1 MDSNDKIWY
10 AVVNPNAGSG
20 KTVSEW
26 PRASKILSDNRI
38 DFEYKTTWKMGAAV
52 EITMKACAEGYRKFL
67 AVGGDGTVHE
77 VLEGIAKYVRIS
89 AVAKTL
95 DKESQKV
102 ALDDFTLAV
111 MPIGSGNDWIKT
123 LEIPKDFNKVAELM
137 KRESTGRQDVFC
149 LSLRDNNTSRNLE
162 SFMANVG
169 GVGFDANVCKKVNF
183 EKNTGKSG
191 KVLYLKALISNIL
204 NFKTF
209 DCVVEADGK
218 EIQRNDY
225 VHSPWSREIFR
236 RRYAPGAGCSSGRR
250 SSGHYHN
257 TSDAPAP
264 HNQGSSGTVHRQTSE
279 GQSGTHFRKVQQ
291 LEHQTFI
298 LPSPA
303 GGSGRRGGGQFA
315 GEHRTPGRAAESSQ
329 KFVEKPRRASK
340 AGALRT
346 SGGINA

>member
-26 PRASKILSDNRI
+26 PKASKILSDNRI

-77 VLEGIAKYVRIS
+77 ILEGIAKYVQIS

-123 LEIPKDFNKVAELM
+123 LEIPKDFNKVAELI
-137 KRESTGRQDVFC
+137 KKDSTGRQDVFC

-209 DCVVEADGK
+209 DCAVEADGK
-218 EIQRNDY
+218 EI
-225 VHSPWSREIFR
+225 FR
-236 RRYAPGAGCSSGRR
+236 GTTMSIALGAGKYSGGGMLQVPDAVLDDGLLDITIIPLMPLHRIIRAVPGLFTGKLLKDNPELISAKCSSLSIKPL
-250 SSGHYHN
+250 SS
-257 TSDAPAP
+257 PAP
-264 HNQGSSGTVHRQTSE
+264 LVEVDGEVVGNLPVSIERLD
-279 GQSGTHFRKVQQ
+279 GQ
-291 LEHQTFI
+291 
-298 LPSPA
+298 
-303 GGSGRRGGGQFA
+303 
-315 GEHRTPGRAAESSQ
+315 
-329 KFVEKPRRASK
+329 
-340 AGALRT
+340 LRVLK
-346 SGGINA
+346 NL

>member
-1 MDSNDKIWY
+1 MDSNEKIWY

-26 PRASKILSDNRI
+26 PKASKILSDNRI

-77 VLEGIAKYVRIS
+77 VLEGIAKYVSIS

-149 LSLRDNNTSRNLE
+149 LSLRDDNTSSNLE

-218 EIQRNDY
+218 EI
-225 VHSPWSREIFR
+225 FR
-236 RRYAPGAGCSSGRR
+236 GTTMSIALGAGKYSGGGMLQVPDAVLDDGLLDITIIPLMPLHRIIRAVPGLFTGKLLKDNPELISAKCSSLSIKPL
-250 SSGHYHN
+250 SS
-257 TSDAPAP
+257 PAP
-264 HNQGSSGTVHRQTSE
+264 LVEVDGEVVGNLPVSIERMD
-279 GQSGTHFRKVQQ
+279 GQ
-291 LEHQTFI
+291 
-298 LPSPA
+298 
-303 GGSGRRGGGQFA
+303 
-315 GEHRTPGRAAESSQ
+315 
-329 KFVEKPRRASK
+329 
-340 AGALRT
+340 LRVLK
-346 SGGINA
+346 NL

>member
-26 PRASKILSDNRI
+26 PKASKTLSDNRI

-77 VLEGIAKYVRIS
+77 ILEGIAKYVQIS

-137 KRESTGRQDVFC
+137 KTDSTGRQDVFC
-149 LSLRDNNTSRNLE
+149 LSLRDDNTSRNLE

-218 EIQRNDY
+218 EI
-225 VHSPWSREIFR
+225 FR
-236 RRYAPGAGCSSGRR
+236 GTTMSIALGAGKYSGGGMLQVPDAVLDDGLLDITIIPLMPLHRIIRAVPGLFTGKLLKDNPELISAKCSSLSIKPL
-250 SSGHYHN
+250 SS
-257 TSDAPAP
+257 PAP
-264 HNQGSSGTVHRQTSE
+264 LVEVDGEVVGNLPVSIERMD
-279 GQSGTHFRKVQQ
+279 GQ
-291 LEHQTFI
+291 
-298 LPSPA
+298 
-303 GGSGRRGGGQFA
+303 
-315 GEHRTPGRAAESSQ
+315 
-329 KFVEKPRRASK
+329 
-340 AGALRT
+340 LRVLK
-346 SGGINA
+346 NL

>member
-26 PRASKILSDNRI
+26 PKASKTLSDNRI

-77 VLEGIAKYVRIS
+77 ILEGIAKYVQIS

-95 DKESQKV
+95 DNESQKV

-137 KRESTGRQDVFC
+137 KTDSTGRQDVFC
-149 LSLRDNNTSRNLE
+149 LSLRDDNTSRNLE

-218 EIQRNDY
+218 EI
-225 VHSPWSREIFR
+225 FR
-236 RRYAPGAGCSSGRR
+236 GTTMSIALGAGKYSGGGMLQVPDAVLDDGLLDITIIPLMPLHRIIRAVPGLFTGKLLKDNPELISAKCSSLSIKPL
-250 SSGHYHN
+250 SS
-257 TSDAPAP
+257 PAP
-264 HNQGSSGTVHRQTSE
+264 LVEVDGEVVGNLPVSIERLD
-279 GQSGTHFRKVQQ
+279 GQ
-291 LEHQTFI
+291 
-298 LPSPA
+298 
-303 GGSGRRGGGQFA
+303 
-315 GEHRTPGRAAESSQ
+315 
-329 KFVEKPRRASK
+329 
-340 AGALRT
+340 LRVLK
-346 SGGINA
+346 NL

>member
-26 PRASKILSDNRI
+26 PKASKTLSDNRI

-77 VLEGIAKYVRIS
+77 ILEGIAKYVQIS

-137 KRESTGRQDVFC
+137 KRDSTGRQDVCC
-149 LSLRDNNTSRNLE
+149 LSLRDDNTSRNLE

-218 EIQRNDY
+218 EI
-225 VHSPWSREIFR
+225 FR
-236 RRYAPGAGCSSGRR
+236 GTTMSIALGAGKYSGGGMLQVPDAVLDDGLLDITIIPLMPLHRIIRAVPGLFTGKLLKDNPELISAKCSSLSIKPL
-250 SSGHYHN
+250 SS
-257 TSDAPAP
+257 PAP
-264 HNQGSSGTVHRQTSE
+264 LVEVDGEVVGNLPVSIERLD
-279 GQSGTHFRKVQQ
+279 GQ
-291 LEHQTFI
+291 
-298 LPSPA
+298 
-303 GGSGRRGGGQFA
+303 
-315 GEHRTPGRAAESSQ
+315 
-329 KFVEKPRRASK
+329 
-340 AGALRT
+340 LRVLK
-346 SGGINA
+346 NL

>member
-26 PRASKILSDNRI
+26 PKASKTLSDNRI

-137 KRESTGRQDVFC
+137 KTDSTGRQDVFC

-218 EIQRNDY
+218 EI
-225 VHSPWSREIFR
+225 FR
-236 RRYAPGAGCSSGRR
+236 GTTMSIALGAGKYSGGGMLQVPDAVLDDGLLDITIIPLMPLHRIIRAVPGLFTGKLLKDNPELISAKCSSLSIKPL
-250 SSGHYHN
+250 SS
-257 TSDAPAP
+257 PAP
-264 HNQGSSGTVHRQTSE
+264 LVEVDGEVVGNLPVSIERMD
-279 GQSGTHFRKVQQ
+279 GQ
-291 LEHQTFI
+291 
-298 LPSPA
+298 
-303 GGSGRRGGGQFA
+303 
-315 GEHRTPGRAAESSQ
+315 
-329 KFVEKPRRASK
+329 
-340 AGALRT
+340 LRVLK
-346 SGGINA
+346 NL

>member
-26 PRASKILSDNRI
+26 PKASKTLSDNRI

-77 VLEGIAKYVRIS
+77 ILEGIAKYVQIS

-137 KRESTGRQDVFC
+137 KTDSTGRQDVFC
-149 LSLRDNNTSRNLE
+149 LSLRDDNTSRNLE

-218 EIQRNDY
+218 EI
-225 VHSPWSREIFR
+225 FR
-236 RRYAPGAGCSSGRR
+236 GTTMSIALGAGKYSGGGMLQVPDAVLDDGLLDITIIPLMPLHRIIRAVPGLFTGKLLKDNPELISAKCSSLSIKPL
-250 SSGHYHN
+250 SS
-257 TSDAPAP
+257 PAP
-264 HNQGSSGTVHRQTSE
+264 LVEVDGEVVGNLPVSIERLE
-279 GQSGTHFRKVQQ
+279 GQ
-291 LEHQTFI
+291 
-298 LPSPA
+298 
-303 GGSGRRGGGQFA
+303 
-315 GEHRTPGRAAESSQ
+315 
-329 KFVEKPRRASK
+329 
-340 AGALRT
+340 LRVLK
-346 SGGINA
+346 NL

>member
-26 PRASKILSDNRI
+26 PKASKILSDNRI

-77 VLEGIAKYVRIS
+77 VLEGIAKYVQIS

-149 LSLRDNNTSRNLE
+149 LSLRDDNTSRNLE

-218 EIQRNDY
+218 EI
-225 VHSPWSREIFR
+225 FR
-236 RRYAPGAGCSSGRR
+236 GTTMSIALGAGKYSGGGMLQVPDAVLDDGLLDITIIPLTPLHRIIRAVPGLFTGKLLKDNPELISAKCSSLSIKPL
-250 SSGHYHN
+250 SS
-257 TSDAPAP
+257 PAP
-264 HNQGSSGTVHRQTSE
+264 LVEVDGEVVGNLPVSIERLE
-279 GQSGTHFRKVQQ
+279 GQ
-291 LEHQTFI
+291 
-298 LPSPA
+298 
-303 GGSGRRGGGQFA
+303 
-315 GEHRTPGRAAESSQ
+315 
-329 KFVEKPRRASK
+329 
-340 AGALRT
+340 LRVLK
-346 SGGINA
+346 NL

>member
-26 PRASKILSDNRI
+26 PKASKILSDNRI

-77 VLEGIAKYVRIS
+77 VLEGIAKYVQIS

-137 KRESTGRQDVFC
+137 KTDSTGRQDVFC
-149 LSLRDNNTSRNLE
+149 LSLRDDNTSRNLE

-218 EIQRNDY
+218 EI
-225 VHSPWSREIFR
+225 FR
-236 RRYAPGAGCSSGRR
+236 GTTMSIALGAGKYSGGGMLQVPDAVLDDCLLDITIIPLMPLHRIIRAVPGLFTGKLLKDNPELISAKCSSLSIKPL
-250 SSGHYHN
+250 SS
-257 TSDAPAP
+257 PAP
-264 HNQGSSGTVHRQTSE
+264 LVEVDGEVVGNLPVSIERLD
-279 GQSGTHFRKVQQ
+279 GQ
-291 LEHQTFI
+291 
-298 LPSPA
+298 
-303 GGSGRRGGGQFA
+303 
-315 GEHRTPGRAAESSQ
+315 
-329 KFVEKPRRASK
+329 
-340 AGALRT
+340 LRVLK
-346 SGGINA
+346 NL

>member
-77 VLEGIAKYVRIS
+77 VLEGIAKYVQIS

-149 LSLRDNNTSRNLE
+149 LNLRDNNTSRNLE

-218 EIQRNDY
+218 EI
-225 VHSPWSREIFR
+225 FR
-236 RRYAPGAGCSSGRR
+236 GTTMSIALGAGKYSGGGMLQVPDAVLDDGLLDITIIPLMPLHRIIRAVPGLFTGKLLKDNPELISAKCSSLSIKPL
-250 SSGHYHN
+250 SS
-257 TSDAPAP
+257 PAP
-264 HNQGSSGTVHRQTSE
+264 LVEVDGEVVGNLPVSIERLD
-279 GQSGTHFRKVQQ
+279 GQ
-291 LEHQTFI
+291 
-298 LPSPA
+298 
-303 GGSGRRGGGQFA
+303 
-315 GEHRTPGRAAESSQ
+315 
-329 KFVEKPRRASK
+329 
-340 AGALRT
+340 LRVLK
-346 SGGINA
+346 NL

>member
-26 PRASKILSDNRI
+26 PKASKTLSDNRI

-123 LEIPKDFNKVAELM
+123 LEITQDFNKVAELM
-137 KRESTGRQDVFC
+137 KTESTGRQDVFC
-149 LSLRDNNTSRNLE
+149 LSLRDDNTSRNLE

-218 EIQRNDY
+218 EI
-225 VHSPWSREIFR
+225 FR
-236 RRYAPGAGCSSGRR
+236 GTTMSIALGAGKYSGGGMLQVPDAVLDDGLLDITIIPLMPLHRIIRAVPGLFTGKLLKDNLELISAKCSSLSIKPL
-250 SSGHYHN
+250 SS
-257 TSDAPAP
+257 PAP
-264 HNQGSSGTVHRQTSE
+264 LVEVDGEVVGNLPVSIERLE
-279 GQSGTHFRKVQQ
+279 GQ
-291 LEHQTFI
+291 
-298 LPSPA
+298 
-303 GGSGRRGGGQFA
+303 
-315 GEHRTPGRAAESSQ
+315 
-329 KFVEKPRRASK
+329 
-340 AGALRT
+340 LRVLK
-346 SGGINA
+346 NL

>member
-26 PRASKILSDNRI
+26 PKASKTLSDNRI

-77 VLEGIAKYVRIS
+77 ILEGIAKYVQIS

-137 KRESTGRQDVFC
+137 KTESTGRQDVFC
-149 LSLRDNNTSRNLE
+149 LSLRDDNTSRNLE

-218 EIQRNDY
+218 EL
-225 VHSPWSREIFR
+225 FR
-236 RRYAPGAGCSSGRR
+236 GTTMSIALGAGKYSGGGMLQVPDAVLDDGLLDITIIPLMPLHRIIRAVPGLFTGKLLKDNPELISAKCSSLSIKPL
-250 SSGHYHN
+250 SS
-257 TSDAPAP
+257 PAP
-264 HNQGSSGTVHRQTSE
+264 LVEVDGEVVGNLPVSIERMD
-279 GQSGTHFRKVQQ
+279 GQ
-291 LEHQTFI
+291 
-298 LPSPA
+298 
-303 GGSGRRGGGQFA
+303 
-315 GEHRTPGRAAESSQ
+315 
-329 KFVEKPRRASK
+329 
-340 AGALRT
+340 LRVLK
-346 SGGINA
+346 NL

>member
-26 PRASKILSDNRI
+26 PKASKILSDNRI

-77 VLEGIAKYVRIS
+77 VLEGIAKYVQIS

-137 KRESTGRQDVFC
+137 KTDSTGRQDVFC
-149 LSLRDNNTSRNLE
+149 LSLRDDNTSRNLE

-218 EIQRNDY
+218 EI
-225 VHSPWSREIFR
+225 FR
-236 RRYAPGAGCSSGRR
+236 GTTMSIALGAGKYSGGGMLQVPDAVLDDGLLDITIIPLMPLHRIIRAVPGLFTGKLLKDNPELISAKCSSLSIKPL
-250 SSGHYHN
+250 SS
-257 TSDAPAP
+257 PAP
-264 HNQGSSGTVHRQTSE
+264 LVEVDGEVVGNLPVSIERMD
-279 GQSGTHFRKVQQ
+279 GQ
-291 LEHQTFI
+291 
-298 LPSPA
+298 
-303 GGSGRRGGGQFA
+303 
-315 GEHRTPGRAAESSQ
+315 
-329 KFVEKPRRASK
+329 
-340 AGALRT
+340 LRVLK
-346 SGGINA
+346 NL

>member
-67 AVGGDGTVHE
+67 AVGGDGTVHK

-123 LEIPKDFNKVAELM
+123 LEIPKDFNKVAELI
-137 KRESTGRQDVFC
+137 KKDSTGRQDVFC
-149 LSLRDNNTSRNLE
+149 LSLRDDNTSRNLE

-218 EIQRNDY
+218 EI
-225 VHSPWSREIFR
+225 FR
-236 RRYAPGAGCSSGRR
+236 GTTMSIALGAGKYSGGGMLQVPDAVLDDGLLDITIIPLMPLHRIIRAVPGLFTGKLLKDNPELISAKCSSLSIKPL
-250 SSGHYHN
+250 SS
-257 TSDAPAP
+257 PAP
-264 HNQGSSGTVHRQTSE
+264 LVEVDGEVVGNLPVSIERLE
-279 GQSGTHFRKVQQ
+279 GQ
-291 LEHQTFI
+291 
-298 LPSPA
+298 
-303 GGSGRRGGGQFA
+303 
-315 GEHRTPGRAAESSQ
+315 
-329 KFVEKPRRASK
+329 
-340 AGALRT
+340 LRVLK
-346 SGGINA
+346 NL

>member
-26 PRASKILSDNRI
+26 PKASKILSDNRI

-77 VLEGIAKYVRIS
+77 VLEGIAKYVQIS

-137 KRESTGRQDVFC
+137 KREYIGRQDVFC
-149 LSLRDNNTSRNLE
+149 LSLRDDNTSRNLE

-218 EIQRNDY
+218 EI
-225 VHSPWSREIFR
+225 FR
-236 RRYAPGAGCSSGRR
+236 GTTMSIALGAGKYSGGGMLQVPDAVLDDCLLDITIIPLMPLHRIIRAVPGLFTGKLLKDNPELISAKCSSLSIKPL
-250 SSGHYHN
+250 SS
-257 TSDAPAP
+257 PAP
-264 HNQGSSGTVHRQTSE
+264 LVEVDGEVVGNLPVSIERMD
-279 GQSGTHFRKVQQ
+279 GQ
-291 LEHQTFI
+291 
-298 LPSPA
+298 
-303 GGSGRRGGGQFA
+303 
-315 GEHRTPGRAAESSQ
+315 
-329 KFVEKPRRASK
+329 
-340 AGALRT
+340 LRVLK
-346 SGGINA
+346 NL

>member
-26 PRASKILSDNRI
+26 PKASKILSDNRI

-77 VLEGIAKYVRIS
+77 VLEGIAKYVQIS

-149 LSLRDNNTSRNLE
+149 LNLRDNNTSRNLE

-218 EIQRNDY
+218 EL
-225 VHSPWSREIFR
+225 FR
-236 RRYAPGAGCSSGRR
+236 GTTMSIALGAGKYSGGGMLQVPDAVLDDGLLDITIIPLMPLHRIIRAVPGLFTGKLLKDNPELISAKCSSLSIKPL
-250 SSGHYHN
+250 SS
-257 TSDAPAP
+257 PAP
-264 HNQGSSGTVHRQTSE
+264 LVEVDGEVVGNLPVSIERLD
-279 GQSGTHFRKVQQ
+279 GQ
-291 LEHQTFI
+291 
-298 LPSPA
+298 
-303 GGSGRRGGGQFA
+303 
-315 GEHRTPGRAAESSQ
+315 
-329 KFVEKPRRASK
+329 
-340 AGALRT
+340 LRVLK
-346 SGGINA
+346 NL

>member
-1 MDSNDKIWY
+1 MDSNEKIWY

-26 PRASKILSDNRI
+26 PKASKTLSDNRI

-52 EITMKACAEGYRKFL
+52 GITIKACAEGYRKFL

-162 SFMANVG
+162 SYMANVG

-218 EIQRNDY
+218 EL
-225 VHSPWSREIFR
+225 FR
-236 RRYAPGAGCSSGRR
+236 GTTMSIALGAGKYSGGGMLQVPDAVLDDGLLDITIIPLMPLHRIIRAVPGLFTGKLLKDNPELISAKCSSLSIKPL
-250 SSGHYHN
+250 SS
-257 TSDAPAP
+257 PAP
-264 HNQGSSGTVHRQTSE
+264 LVEVDGEVVGNLPVSIERLD
-279 GQSGTHFRKVQQ
+279 GQ
-291 LEHQTFI
+291 
-298 LPSPA
+298 
-303 GGSGRRGGGQFA
+303 
-315 GEHRTPGRAAESSQ
+315 
-329 KFVEKPRRASK
+329 
-340 AGALRT
+340 LRVLK
-346 SGGINA
+346 NL

>member
-26 PRASKILSDNRI
+26 PKASKILSDNRI

-77 VLEGIAKYVRIS
+77 VLEGIAKYVQIS

-137 KRESTGRQDVFC
+137 KRVSTGRQDVFC
-149 LSLRDNNTSRNLE
+149 LSLRDDNTSRNLE

-209 DCVVEADGK
+209 DCVVEAEGK
-218 EIQRNDY
+218 EI
-225 VHSPWSREIFR
+225 FR
-236 RRYAPGAGCSSGRR
+236 GTTMSIALGAGKYSGGGMLQVPDAVLDDGLLDITIIPLMPLHRIIRAVPGLFTGKLLKDNPELISAKCSSLSIKPL
-250 SSGHYHN
+250 SS
-257 TSDAPAP
+257 PAP
-264 HNQGSSGTVHRQTSE
+264 LVEVDGEVVGNLPVSIERLD
-279 GQSGTHFRKVQQ
+279 GQ
-291 LEHQTFI
+291 
-298 LPSPA
+298 
-303 GGSGRRGGGQFA
+303 
-315 GEHRTPGRAAESSQ
+315 
-329 KFVEKPRRASK
+329 
-340 AGALRT
+340 LRVLK
-346 SGGINA
+346 NL

>member
-26 PRASKILSDNRI
+26 PRASKLLSDNRI

-123 LEIPKDFNKVAELM
+123 LEIPKDFNKVAELI
-137 KRESTGRQDVFC
+137 KKDSTGRQDVFC
-149 LSLRDNNTSRNLE
+149 LSLRDDNTSRNLE

-218 EIQRNDY
+218 EI
-225 VHSPWSREIFR
+225 FR
-236 RRYAPGAGCSSGRR
+236 GTTMSIALGAGKYSGGGMLQVPDAVLDDGLLDITIIPLMPLHRIIKAVPGLFTGKLLKNNPELISAKCSSLVITPL
-250 SSGHYHN
+250 SSPYPLVEVDGEVVGN
-257 TSDAPAP
+257 LP
-264 HNQGSSGTVHRQTSE
+264 VRVCKLE
-279 GQSGTHFRKVQQ
+279 GQIKV
-291 LEHQTFI
+291 
-298 LPSPA
+298 
-303 GGSGRRGGGQFA
+303 
-315 GEHRTPGRAAESSQ
+315 
-329 KFVEKPRRASK
+329 
-340 AGALRT
+340 LR
-346 SGGINA
+346 NLK

>member
-26 PRASKILSDNRI
+26 PKASKILSDNRI

-137 KRESTGRQDVFC
+137 KTDSTGRQDVFC
-149 LSLRDNNTSRNLE
+149 LSLRDDNTSRNLE

-218 EIQRNDY
+218 EL
-225 VHSPWSREIFR
+225 FR
-236 RRYAPGAGCSSGRR
+236 GTTMSIALGAGKYSGGGMLQVPDAVLDDGLLDITIIPLMPLHRIIRAVPGLFTGKLLKDNPELISAKCSSLSIKPL
-250 SSGHYHN
+250 SS
-257 TSDAPAP
+257 PAP
-264 HNQGSSGTVHRQTSE
+264 LVEVDGEVVGNLPVSIERMD
-279 GQSGTHFRKVQQ
+279 GQ
-291 LEHQTFI
+291 
-298 LPSPA
+298 
-303 GGSGRRGGGQFA
+303 
-315 GEHRTPGRAAESSQ
+315 
-329 KFVEKPRRASK
+329 
-340 AGALRT
+340 LRVLK
-346 SGGINA
+346 NL

>member
-26 PRASKILSDNRI
+26 PKASKILSDNRI

-149 LSLRDNNTSRNLE
+149 LNLRDNNTSRNLE

-218 EIQRNDY
+218 EL
-225 VHSPWSREIFR
+225 FR
-236 RRYAPGAGCSSGRR
+236 GTTMSIALGAGKYSGGGMLQVPDAVLDDGLLDITIIPLMPLHRIIRAVPGLFTGKLLKDNPELISAKCSSLSIKPL
-250 SSGHYHN
+250 SS
-257 TSDAPAP
+257 PAP
-264 HNQGSSGTVHRQTSE
+264 LVEVDGEVVGNLPVSIERLD
-279 GQSGTHFRKVQQ
+279 GQ
-291 LEHQTFI
+291 
-298 LPSPA
+298 
-303 GGSGRRGGGQFA
+303 
-315 GEHRTPGRAAESSQ
+315 
-329 KFVEKPRRASK
+329 
-340 AGALRT
+340 LRVLK
-346 SGGINA
+346 NL

>member
-26 PRASKILSDNRI
+26 PKASKTLSDNRI

-77 VLEGIAKYVRIS
+77 ILEGIAKYVQIS

-137 KRESTGRQDVFC
+137 KTESTGRQDVFC
-149 LSLRDNNTSRNLE
+149 LSLRDDNTSRNLE

-218 EIQRNDY
+218 EL
-225 VHSPWSREIFR
+225 FR
-236 RRYAPGAGCSSGRR
+236 GTTMSIALGAGKYSGGGMLQVPDAVLDDGLLDITIIPLMPLHRIIRAVPGLFTGKLLKDNPELISAKCSSLSIKPL
-250 SSGHYHN
+250 SS
-257 TSDAPAP
+257 PAP
-264 HNQGSSGTVHRQTSE
+264 LVEVDGEVVGNLPVSIERLE
-279 GQSGTHFRKVQQ
+279 GQ
-291 LEHQTFI
+291 
-298 LPSPA
+298 
-303 GGSGRRGGGQFA
+303 
-315 GEHRTPGRAAESSQ
+315 
-329 KFVEKPRRASK
+329 
-340 AGALRT
+340 LRVLK
-346 SGGINA
+346 NL

>member
-10 AVVNPNAGSG
+10 AGVNPNAGAG

-26 PRASKILSDNRI
+26 PKASKILSDNRI

-77 VLEGIAKYVRIS
+77 VLEGIAKYVQIS

-123 LEIPKDFNKVAELM
+123 LEIPKDFNKVAELI
-137 KRESTGRQDVFC
+137 KKDSTGRQDVFC
-149 LSLRDNNTSRNLE
+149 LSLRDDNTSRNLE

-218 EIQRNDY
+218 EI
-225 VHSPWSREIFR
+225 FR
-236 RRYAPGAGCSSGRR
+236 GTTMSIALGAGKYSGGGMLQVPDAVLDDGLLDITIIPLMPLHRIIRAVPGLFTGKLLKDNPELISAKCSSLSIKPL
-250 SSGHYHN
+250 SS
-257 TSDAPAP
+257 PAP
-264 HNQGSSGTVHRQTSE
+264 LVEVDGEVVGNLPVSIERMD
-279 GQSGTHFRKVQQ
+279 GQ
-291 LEHQTFI
+291 
-298 LPSPA
+298 
-303 GGSGRRGGGQFA
+303 
-315 GEHRTPGRAAESSQ
+315 
-329 KFVEKPRRASK
+329 
-340 AGALRT
+340 LRVLK
-346 SGGINA
+346 NL

>member
-26 PRASKILSDNRI
+26 PKASKILSDNRI

-77 VLEGIAKYVRIS
+77 VLEGIAKYVQIS

-137 KRESTGRQDVFC
+137 KTESTGRQDVFC
-149 LSLRDNNTSRNLE
+149 LSLRDDNTSRNLE

-218 EIQRNDY
+218 EI
-225 VHSPWSREIFR
+225 FR
-236 RRYAPGAGCSSGRR
+236 GTTMSIALGAGKYSGGGMLQVPDAVLDDGLLDITIIPLMPLHRIIRAVPGLFTGKLLKDNPELISAKCSSLSIKPL
-250 SSGHYHN
+250 SS
-257 TSDAPAP
+257 PAP
-264 HNQGSSGTVHRQTSE
+264 LVEVDGEVVGNLPVSIERLD
-279 GQSGTHFRKVQQ
+279 GQ
-291 LEHQTFI
+291 
-298 LPSPA
+298 
-303 GGSGRRGGGQFA
+303 
-315 GEHRTPGRAAESSQ
+315 
-329 KFVEKPRRASK
+329 
-340 AGALRT
+340 LRVLK
-346 SGGINA
+346 NL

>member
-26 PRASKILSDNRI
+26 PKASKILSDNRI

-77 VLEGIAKYVRIS
+77 ILEGIAKYVQIS

-137 KRESTGRQDVFC
+137 KRDSTGRQDVFC
-149 LSLRDNNTSRNLE
+149 LSLRDDNTSRNLE

-218 EIQRNDY
+218 EI
-225 VHSPWSREIFR
+225 FR
-236 RRYAPGAGCSSGRR
+236 GTTMSIALGAGKYSGGGMLQVPDAVMDDGLLDITIIPLMPLHRIIRAVPGLFTGKLLKDNPELISAKCSSLSIKPL
-250 SSGHYHN
+250 SS
-257 TSDAPAP
+257 PAP
-264 HNQGSSGTVHRQTSE
+264 LVEVDGEVVGNLPVSIGRLD
-279 GQSGTHFRKVQQ
+279 GQ
-291 LEHQTFI
+291 
-298 LPSPA
+298 
-303 GGSGRRGGGQFA
+303 
-315 GEHRTPGRAAESSQ
+315 
-329 KFVEKPRRASK
+329 
-340 AGALRT
+340 LRVLK
-346 SGGINA
+346 NL

>member
-1 MDSNDKIWY
+1 MDSNEKIWY

-77 VLEGIAKYVRIS
+77 VLEGIAKYVQIS

-149 LSLRDNNTSRNLE
+149 LSLRDDNTSRNLE

-218 EIQRNDY
+218 EI
-225 VHSPWSREIFR
+225 FR
-236 RRYAPGAGCSSGRR
+236 GTTMSIALGAGKYSGGGMLQVPDAVLDDGLLDITIIPLMPLHRIIRAVPGLFTGKLLKDNPELISAKCSSLSIKPL
-250 SSGHYHN
+250 SS
-257 TSDAPAP
+257 PAP
-264 HNQGSSGTVHRQTSE
+264 LVEVDGEVVGNLPVNIERLD
-279 GQSGTHFRKVQQ
+279 GQ
-291 LEHQTFI
+291 
-298 LPSPA
+298 
-303 GGSGRRGGGQFA
+303 
-315 GEHRTPGRAAESSQ
+315 
-329 KFVEKPRRASK
+329 
-340 AGALRT
+340 LRVLK
-346 SGGINA
+346 NL

>member
-26 PRASKILSDNRI
+26 PKASKILSDNRI

-77 VLEGIAKYVRIS
+77 ILEGIAKYVQIS

-137 KRESTGRQDVFC
+137 KTESTGRQDVFC
-149 LSLRDNNTSRNLE
+149 LSLRDDNTSRNLE

-218 EIQRNDY
+218 EI
-225 VHSPWSREIFR
+225 FR
-236 RRYAPGAGCSSGRR
+236 GTTMSIALGAGKYSGGGMLQVPDAVLDDGLLDITIIPLMPLHRIIRAVPGLFTGKLLKDNPELISAKCSSLSIKPL
-250 SSGHYHN
+250 SS
-257 TSDAPAP
+257 PAP
-264 HNQGSSGTVHRQTSE
+264 LVEVDGEVVGNLPVSIERLD
-279 GQSGTHFRKVQQ
+279 GQ
-291 LEHQTFI
+291 
-298 LPSPA
+298 
-303 GGSGRRGGGQFA
+303 
-315 GEHRTPGRAAESSQ
+315 
-329 KFVEKPRRASK
+329 
-340 AGALRT
+340 LRVLK
-346 SGGINA
+346 NL

>member
-137 KRESTGRQDVFC
+137 KRDSTGRQDVFC
-149 LSLRDNNTSRNLE
+149 LSLRDDNTSRNLE

-209 DCVVEADGK
+209 DCVVEAYGK
-218 EIQRNDY
+218 EI
-225 VHSPWSREIFR
+225 FR
-236 RRYAPGAGCSSGRR
+236 GTTMSIALGAGKYSGGGMLQVPDAVLDDGLLDITIIPLMPLHRIIRAVPGLFTGKLLKDNPELISAKCSSLSIKPL
-250 SSGHYHN
+250 SS
-257 TSDAPAP
+257 PAP
-264 HNQGSSGTVHRQTSE
+264 LVEVDGEVVGNLPVSIERMD
-279 GQSGTHFRKVQQ
+279 GQ
-291 LEHQTFI
+291 
-298 LPSPA
+298 
-303 GGSGRRGGGQFA
+303 
-315 GEHRTPGRAAESSQ
+315 
-329 KFVEKPRRASK
+329 
-340 AGALRT
+340 LRVLK
-346 SGGINA
+346 NL

>member
-77 VLEGIAKYVRIS
+77 VLEGIAKYVQIS

-137 KRESTGRQDVFC
+137 KRDSTGRQDVFC
-149 LSLRDNNTSRNLE
+149 LSLRDDNTSRNLE

-191 KVLYLKALISNIL
+191 KVLYLKAFISNIL

-218 EIQRNDY
+218 EI
-225 VHSPWSREIFR
+225 FR
-236 RRYAPGAGCSSGRR
+236 GTTMSIALGAGKYSGGGMLQVPDAVLDDGLLDITIIPLMPLHRIIRAVPGLFTGKLLKDKPELISAKCSSLSIKPL
-250 SSGHYHN
+250 SS
-257 TSDAPAP
+257 PAP
-264 HNQGSSGTVHRQTSE
+264 LVEVDGEVVGNLPVSIGRLD
-279 GQSGTHFRKVQQ
+279 GQ
-291 LEHQTFI
+291 
-298 LPSPA
+298 
-303 GGSGRRGGGQFA
+303 
-315 GEHRTPGRAAESSQ
+315 
-329 KFVEKPRRASK
+329 
-340 AGALRT
+340 LRVLK
-346 SGGINA
+346 NL

>member
-1 MDSNDKIWY
+1 MDSNEKIWY

-137 KRESTGRQDVFC
+137 KTDSTGRQDVFC

-218 EIQRNDY
+218 EL
-225 VHSPWSREIFR
+225 FR
-236 RRYAPGAGCSSGRR
+236 GTTMSIALGAGKYSGGGMLQVPDAVLDDGLLDITIIPLMPLHRIIRAVPGLFTGKLLKDNPELISAKCSSLSIKPL
-250 SSGHYHN
+250 SS
-257 TSDAPAP
+257 PAP
-264 HNQGSSGTVHRQTSE
+264 LVEVDGEVVGNLPVSIERMD
-279 GQSGTHFRKVQQ
+279 GQ
-291 LEHQTFI
+291 
-298 LPSPA
+298 
-303 GGSGRRGGGQFA
+303 
-315 GEHRTPGRAAESSQ
+315 
-329 KFVEKPRRASK
+329 
-340 AGALRT
+340 LRVLK
-346 SGGINA
+346 NL

>member
-26 PRASKILSDNRI
+26 PKASKTLSDNRI

-52 EITMKACAEGYRKFL
+52 EITIKACAEGYRKFL

-137 KRESTGRQDVFC
+137 KTDSTGRQDVFC
-149 LSLRDNNTSRNLE
+149 LSLRDDNTSRNLE

-218 EIQRNDY
+218 EI
-225 VHSPWSREIFR
+225 FR
-236 RRYAPGAGCSSGRR
+236 GTTMSIALGAGKYSGGGMLQVPDAVLDDGLLDITIIPLMPLHRIIRAVPGLFTGKLLKDNPELISAKCSSLSIKPL
-250 SSGHYHN
+250 SS
-257 TSDAPAP
+257 PAP
-264 HNQGSSGTVHRQTSE
+264 LVEVDGEVVGNLPVSIERLD
-279 GQSGTHFRKVQQ
+279 GQ
-291 LEHQTFI
+291 
-298 LPSPA
+298 
-303 GGSGRRGGGQFA
+303 
-315 GEHRTPGRAAESSQ
+315 
-329 KFVEKPRRASK
+329 
-340 AGALRT
+340 LRVLK
-346 SGGINA
+346 NL

>member
-26 PRASKILSDNRI
+26 PKASKILSDNRI

-52 EITMKACAEGYRKFL
+52 EITMKACTEGYRKFL

-77 VLEGIAKYVRIS
+77 VLEGIAKYVQIS

-123 LEIPKDFNKVAELM
+123 LEIPKDFNKVAELI
-137 KRESTGRQDVFC
+137 KKDSTGRQDVFC
-149 LSLRDNNTSRNLE
+149 LSLRDDNTSRNLE

-218 EIQRNDY
+218 EI
-225 VHSPWSREIFR
+225 FR
-236 RRYAPGAGCSSGRR
+236 GTTMSIALGAGKYSGGGMLQVPDAVLDDGLLDITIIPLMPLHRIIRAVPGLFTGKLLKDNPELISAKCSSLSIKPL
-250 SSGHYHN
+250 SS
-257 TSDAPAP
+257 PAP
-264 HNQGSSGTVHRQTSE
+264 LVEVDGEVVGNLPVSIERMD
-279 GQSGTHFRKVQQ
+279 GQ
-291 LEHQTFI
+291 
-298 LPSPA
+298 
-303 GGSGRRGGGQFA
+303 
-315 GEHRTPGRAAESSQ
+315 
-329 KFVEKPRRASK
+329 
-340 AGALRT
+340 LRVLK
-346 SGGINA
+346 NL

>member
-26 PRASKILSDNRI
+26 PKASKTLSDNRI

-77 VLEGIAKYVRIS
+77 VLEGIAKYVQIS

-137 KRESTGRQDVFC
+137 KTDSTGRQDVFC
-149 LSLRDNNTSRNLE
+149 LSLRDDNTSRNLE

-218 EIQRNDY
+218 EIFRGTTMSIALGAGKYSGGGMLQVPDAVLDDGLLDITIIPLMPLHRIIRAVPGLFTGKLLKDNPELISAKCSSLSIKPLS
-225 VHSPWSREIFR
+225 SPAPLVEVDGEVVGNLPVSRER
-236 RRYAPGAGCSSGRR
+236 L
-250 SSGHYHN
+250 
-257 TSDAPAP
+257 D
-264 HNQGSSGTVHRQTSE
+264 
-279 GQSGTHFRKVQQ
+279 GQ
-291 LEHQTFI
+291 
-298 LPSPA
+298 
-303 GGSGRRGGGQFA
+303 
-315 GEHRTPGRAAESSQ
+315 
-329 KFVEKPRRASK
+329 
-340 AGALRT
+340 LRVLK
-346 SGGINA
+346 NL

>member
-26 PRASKILSDNRI
+26 PKASKTLSDNRI

-77 VLEGIAKYVRIS
+77 VLEGIAKYVQIS

-137 KRESTGRQDVFC
+137 KTDSTGRQDVFC
-149 LSLRDNNTSRNLE
+149 LSLRDDNTSRNLE

-204 NFKTF
+204 NFKPF

-218 EIQRNDY
+218 EI
-225 VHSPWSREIFR
+225 FR
-236 RRYAPGAGCSSGRR
+236 GTTMSIALGAGKYSGGGMLQVPDAVLDDGLLDITIIPLMPLHRIIRAVPGLFTGKLLKDNPELISAKCSSLSIKPL
-250 SSGHYHN
+250 SS
-257 TSDAPAP
+257 PAP
-264 HNQGSSGTVHRQTSE
+264 LVEVDGEVVGNLPVSIERLD
-279 GQSGTHFRKVQQ
+279 GQ
-291 LEHQTFI
+291 
-298 LPSPA
+298 
-303 GGSGRRGGGQFA
+303 
-315 GEHRTPGRAAESSQ
+315 
-329 KFVEKPRRASK
+329 
-340 AGALRT
+340 LRVLK
-346 SGGINA
+346 NL